1 MASTDL
7 KGRDFITWL
16 DFDREDI
23 ETILDTAFDLKRK
36 WIRGEP
42 HRLLQDK
49 TLFMLFYNTSLRTR
63 NSFEAGMTQLGGHA
77 HFLQPGAVYT
87 PALPGEEVAYS
98 TERIADVARVLAE
111 MGHGIAIRIYG
122 KPTGWLYGKGDLIV
136 REFARWARIPVIN
149 MEDDKYHPCQ
159 ALADVMTMMEKL
171 GDLRGK
177 KFVMS
182 WAYSGSVAKPLAV
195 PQSAIIGAS
204 YFGMDITL
212 AHPKGLDLDPEILA
226 AAEKN
231 AKRYGGSFKIVH
243 DMDEAFKDA
252 DVVYP
257 KAWTVQPTD
266 GKTPMDPEKAKA
278 IFEANRHW
286 ICDQKKMELTNDA
299 IYMHCLPA
307 DRGMEVTDE
316 VIDGP
321 NSVIIEEAG
330 NRLHAQKGLLA
341 LLL

>member
-1 MASTDL
+1 
-7 KGRDFITWL
+7 
-16 DFDREDI
+16 
-23 ETILDTAFDLKRK
+23 
-36 WIRGEP
+36 
-42 HRLLQDK
+42 
-49 TLFMLFYNTSLRTR
+49 
-63 NSFEAGMTQLGGHA
+63 
-77 HFLQPGAVYT
+77 
-87 PALPGEEVAYS
+87 
-98 TERIADVARVLAE
+98 
-111 MGHGIAIRIYG
+111 
-122 KPTGWLYGKGDLIV
+122 
-136 REFARWARIPVIN
+136 
-149 MEDDKYHPCQ
+149 
-159 ALADVMTMMEKL
+159 VMTMMEKL
-171 GDLRGK
+171 GDLKGK

-182 WAYSGSVAKPLAV
+182 WAYSGSVEKPLAV

-212 AHPKGLDLDPEILA
+212 AHPKGLDLDPEVLQA
-226 AAEKN
+226 VEKN
-231 AKRYGGSFKIVH
+231 AKKYGGSFKIVH

-257 KAWTVQPTD
+257 KSWTVQPTD

-286 ICDQKKMELTNDA
+286 ITTKEKMELTNDA
-299 IYMHCLPA
+299 LYMHCLPA

-321 NSVIIEEAG
+321 NSVIIEEAA